1 LQVGTPSLAASFP
14 TGGLRFGVIAGAG
27 APAAQTVALSAQN
40 PTGQNFTV
48 TLSSGATWLSVSPAS
63 GSTPATLTFNVSS
76 SGLNAGD
83 YSATATV
90 TSGSGAAAVTIP
102 VNFSILAPGS
112 EPKLSAGGAVDA
124 ADSQGTLAPGALV
137 SIYGQGLAS
146 ATAGAASLPLP
157 TEVAGAS
164 ITVNGVLAP
173 ILFASSGQV
182 NVQIP
187 WETPVGTATIAARFK
202 GVAGNSITATV
213 GQYAPGIFVTVYPD
227 SSLTTGK
234 PAAAGDILV
243 IYANGLGPVTPA
255 VTTGA
260 ASPGTPATT
269 TQVPTVRIGGVNA
282 EVQFSGL
289 TPGLAGLYQVNV
301 RVPSGFQ
308 ASSNTPVVVSIGGLS
323 SAPKNIATR

>member
-1 LQVGTPSLAASFP
+1 
-14 TGGLRFGVIAGAG
+14 
-27 APAAQTVALSAQN
+27 
-40 PTGQNFTV
+40 
-48 TLSSGATWLSVSPAS
+48 
-63 GSTPATLTFNVSS
+63 LTFNVNS

-102 VNFSILAPGS
+102 VSFSILAPGS

-124 ADSQGTLAPGALV
+124 ADSLGTLAPGALA

-164 ITVNGVLAP
+164 MTVNGVLAP

-187 WETPVGTATIAARFK
+187 WETQPGTATIAARFK
-202 GVAGNSITATV
+202 GVSGNSITATV
-213 GQYAPGIFVTVYPD
+213 GQVAPGIFVTVYPD
-227 SSLTTGK
+227 GSLTTGK
-234 PAAAGDILV
+234 PAAAGDVLV
-243 IYANGLGPVTPA
+243 IYANGLGPVNPSVA
-255 VTTGA
+255 TGA
-260 ASPGTPATT
+260 ASPGTPAVT
-269 TQVPTVRIGGVNA
+269 TQTPTVTVGGVNA
-282 EVQFSGL
+282 EVLFSGL
-289 TPGLAGLYQVNV
+289 TPGLAGLYQVNM
-301 RVPSGFQ
+301 RVPSGFVVG
-308 ASSNTPVVVSIGGLS
+308 ANTPVVLTIGGRS